1 MGYTNFPRVD
11 GESNFVGYN
20 FAAFIPTS
28 QVTAVGEA
36 TNSVVTSITFT
47 GDWYACY
54 SIQNK
59 LTFKDEPSQT
69 KSGVDY
75 PITLQGEVPV
85 DKPEFLTLF
94 QKMVLDEFIVV
105 LRDNNGRLKLLG
117 TKENGVRFIYKTQAT
132 GYVWEFKGKYDAP
145 PPFYSGNIT
154 IDGNIIGSVITSAG
168 IYIRAARWII
178 GTGAPAANLG
188 ATWDKYIDSVTTKYY
203 SKDTGVWVEEGRLVD
218 QALQTLAYMYS
229 TIALVTGT
237 IV

>member
-1 MGYTNFPRVD
+1 MDYTNFPRID

-36 TNSVVTSITFT
+36 TNSVVTSITYT

-59 LTFKDEPSQT
+59 LTFKDEPTQI
-69 KSGVDY
+69 KSGVEY

-94 QKMVLDEFIVV
+94 QKMVLDEFILV

-117 TKENGVRFIYKTQAT
+117 TIENGLRFIYKTQGT
-132 GYVWEFKGKYDAP
+132 GYVWEFKGKYDTP

-154 IDGNIIGSVITSAG
+154 IDSVAIGSTITAAG
-168 IYIRAARWII
+168 FYIRAARWII
-178 GTGAPAANLG
+178 GTGAPAANDG
-188 ATWDKYIDSVTTKYY
+188 NTWDWYIDNDTTEYY
-203 SKDTGVWVEEGRLVD
+203 SKNTGVWVLQGQLVD
-218 QALQTLAYMYS
+218 QELEEFAYCTVS
-229 TIALVTGT
+229 QILTGNL
-237 IV
+237 